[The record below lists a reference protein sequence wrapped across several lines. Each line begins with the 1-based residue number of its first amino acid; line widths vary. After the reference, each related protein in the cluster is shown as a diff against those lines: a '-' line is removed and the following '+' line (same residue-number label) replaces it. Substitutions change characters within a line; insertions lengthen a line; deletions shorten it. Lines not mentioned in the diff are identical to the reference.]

1 MKKLQLFLSISLLFV
16 LGFQLNAQTVE
27 EIIAKHETAMGGAQ
41 KWSVLKSLRSISK
54 FSMQGMDIQ
63 TTMNMLAGK
72 AIKVE
77 VEVMGN
83 KMITCFDGSSA
94 WMQRPAMMGGTDKPE
109 DLPQEQ
115 VGSLKSQIFPGSA
128 LMKARAEGNTI
139 EIESKEKLDGADVY
153 VLSAKDKAGKET
165 TIYIS
170 ASTFYVLKTSS
181 KLNVQGQE
189 MEVEISYSNYKPVE
203 GLMFPFTIEQPSPMG
218 GGKMEVEVSQIDL
231 NPTIDLAFFA
241 KAK

>member
-41 KWSVLKSLRSISK
+41 KWSGLKSLRSISK

-83 KMITCFDGSSA
+83 KMITCFDGSGA
-94 WMQRPAMMGGTDKPE
+94 WMLRPAMMGGTDKPE

-128 LMKARAEGNTI
+128 LMKARAEGNAI
-139 EIESKEKLDGADVY
+139 EVESKEKFLEKHKEVVKLLKRGLSLRQISKLTDGT
-153 VLSAKDKAGKET
+153 STT
-165 TIYIS
+165 TIMK
-170 ASTFYVLKTSS
+170 VKGR
-181 KLNVQGQE
+181 LNQ
-189 MEVEISYSNYKPVE
+189 
-203 GLMFPFTIEQPSPMG
+203 
-218 GGKMEVEVSQIDL
+218 
-231 NPTIDLAFFA
+231 
-241 KAK
+241 

>member
-41 KWSVLKSLRSISK
+41 KWSGLKSLRSISK

-94 WMQRPAMMGGTDKPE
+94 WMQRPAMMGGTEKPE

-128 LMKARAEGNTI
+128 LMKARAEGNSI
-139 EIESKEKLDGADVY
+139 EVESKEKLDGADVY

-165 TIYIS
+165 TIYVS